1 MVVDYAHFGW
11 SLIFMF
17 VWLLCAFQVLEQ
29 HIYFLK
35 SLWNHWLHF
44 STLGLILAFS
54 LCLFVTF
61 FSNRNLTLIIYDIFI
76 FLFGSSILVVS
87 ELLTYNP
94 GRNNFTNWR
103 TVFVYSS
110 FYLLVKTLFSKVIS
124 KAPFS
129 SPSVWLCHMFMFVK
143 LYSIWGSSSIL
154 ADFFKIHSLSC
165 IVVLVW
171 QMALSHVSTTVSYRL
186 VPSLPKFLVLPFH
199 SFNNLLPTSNLWHLF
214 AFLVLVKTGKWGNLW
229 VWYKLK

>member
-143 LYSIWGSSSIL
+143 LYSIWGSSNIL

-171 QMALSHVSTTVSYRL
+171 QMRWVMFLPQYHTDLFRHSRNSLSCLFIVLTTFC
-186 VPSLPKFLVLPFH
+186 LPLTSGICLPF
-199 SFNNLLPTSNLWHLF
+199 
-214 AFLVLVKTGKWGNLW
+214 
-229 VWYKLK
+229 WYW